1 MKSTTNKKHL
11 SYLILLFYVLF
22 SLLPVWSN
30 GNIVLCYSTEG
41 HLEIEVKTAQ
51 SCSGR
56 NSMREVKQCEN
67 SRPCF
72 CVDIPISKNN
82 IDNTICVTKENL
94 KNSSVSHN
102 YLHTSQTAQT
112 PSDNNRAACYTL
124 TFLSTTSRDTLRTTI
139 LLI

>member
-1 MKSTTNKKHL
+1 MKSSTNKKPF
-11 SYLILLFYVLF
+11 SYLISVFYVLF

-30 GNIVLCYSTEG
+30 GNIVLCYSAER

-56 NSMREVKQCEN
+56 NSIREVKQCEN

-82 IDNTICVTKENL
+82 IDNTICATK
-94 KNSSVSHN
+94 KTGSVRYS
-102 YLHTSQTAQT
+102 YFHTSQTAQT
-112 PSDNNRAACYTL
+112 PSGNNPALCFTH
-124 TFLSTTSRDTLRTTI
+124 TFISNTFRETLRTTI